1 MRKINMFPIF
11 TCCLFLILIINTA
24 FAQLPEF
31 VASGFV
37 FPEGPS
43 FDREGNL
50 FVVDCQT
57 HTIAKITPDG
67 KSSAFITTPGRTNG
81 SIIDREGNLY
91 LAGWDVPMI
100 LKVRPDGIYTV
111 YKSSYNGEPLQGPN
125 DFAIDPEGRLYFT
138 DPLYGKNPA
147 KSSRVLFVDTDGEVR
162 WLADIPGY
170 TNGLV
175 FGKEPHILYV
185 AETLSRQIWRVN
197 LNLDGSAREKSI
209 LITLP
214 EPDYPD
220 GLTVDA
226 NGDIYAAAFNSG
238 CIKQISPGGKI
249 KRIYTLP
256 GSMPTNCE
264 FGGPENNML
273 YVTEVE
279 TKSVYRIRMDV
290 PGMPVR

>member
-1 MRKINMFPIF
+1 MRHKDLTYKKYSLPEDYCMRKINILSIF
-11 TCCLFLILIINTA
+11 IFCVVSNAISETS
-24 FAQLPEF
+24 FAKLPEF
-31 VASGFV
+31 VVSGFV

-43 FDREGNL
+43 F
-50 FVVDCQT
+50 
-57 HTIAKITPDG
+57 APDG
-67 KSSAFITTPGRTNG
+67 KPSECTTTPGRTNG
-81 SIIDREGNLY
+81 SIVDREGNLY

-111 YKSSYNGEPLQGPN
+111 YKSSFNGGPLQGPN
-125 DFAIDPEGRLYFT
+125 DFALDPEGRLYFT
-138 DPLYGKNPA
+138 DPLYGKNQE
-147 KSSRVLFVDTDGEVR
+147 KSSRVLYVDTDGEVK

-220 GLTVDA
+220 GLTVDS
-226 NGDIYAAAFNSG
+226 NGDIYDAAFNSG